1 MKKVIIIVIAALAL
15 FFLLDL
21 AFPFRP
27 TKDYSTTLY
36 DANGYVLATFLNTGD
51 KWRLQAELDD
61 LSEDFIRAI
70 LEKEDDAFYY
80 HFGFNPFAVLRAA
93 YQNVTS
99 GEIVSGA
106 STITMQLAR
115 LLEPKDRTF
124 LNKIIEV
131 FRAVQLEVHYSKE
144 EILTMYLNRIPFG
157 GNVEGV
163 KSASL
168 FFLGKSPKD
177 LSLAESVCLSF
188 IPNNPN
194 KFKIGR
200 NNSAIN
206 EEKKFWL
213 DYHLENGTFSASRI
227 KTAQNEEFNSI
238 RRERPKYALHF
249 CVNIK
254 NVSSDSYNLST
265 SLHLNM
271 QAPIEKLCHT
281 YTKGLN
287 YRDIY
292 NSAAVVMNNK
302 TGEVVAYVGS
312 NDFFDY
318 EHAGQVDGVK
328 AIRSPGSALKS
339 VVYMMAM
346 EEGLITPKT
355 KILDIP
361 MDFGLYS
368 PENFDRNFS
377 GWVSAEDALARSLN
391 VPAVYLLNHLSK
403 NDFASKL
410 IQMNFEKVGENK
422 KEIGLSAVLGACG
435 VTLEELCGMYRCIA
449 NKGIYSKPKYLK
461 DSTQLKRDTVFNP
474 LATQMV
480 AKMLTQLERPDY
492 PLSYQYSNDLPEIAW
507 KTGTSYG
514 RKDAWSIGF
523 TKKYTVAVW
532 AGNFDNKGAATL
544 TGASVATPLLFD
556 IFRILEKIDPSGKF
570 EWTEIPE
577 RDVCSVTGQKAGKY
591 CSKMTDGYIPFVSSN
606 EECTH
611 ISDIF
616 VSKDGKYE
624 YCLDCL
630 PESGYKTMQAESYP
644 PELIDFY
651 KSQNIKYKERLPHNP
666 KCTRYSKENNPS
678 ITSPIASQEYIAEKG
693 QFKLELSAVIAQDA
707 KEMTWF
713 VDNLKVGSCKSDEKI
728 FYTPET
734 SSTKKI
740 TCTDNLGRSASIWVK
755 VTVY

>member
-1 MKKVIIIVIAALAL
+1 MKKAIIIVIAALAL

-21 AFPFRP
+21 VFPFRP
-27 TKDYSTTLY
+27 TKDYSTTVY
-36 DANGYVLATFLNTGD
+36 DANGYVLATFLNTSD
-51 KWRLQAELDD
+51 KWRLEANLDEISDD
-61 LSEDFIRAI
+61 LRKAI
-70 LEKEDDAFYY
+70 IAKEDDSFYY
-80 HFGFNPFAVLRAA
+80 HLGFDPLAIVRAA
-93 YQNVTS
+93 YQNITS
-99 GEIVSGA
+99 GDIVSGA

-124 LNKIIEV
+124 INKIVEV
-131 FRAVQLEVHYSKE
+131 FRAVQLELHYSKD

-168 FFLGKSPKD
+168 FFLGKAPKN
-177 LSLAESVCLSF
+177 LSLAEAVCLSF

-194 KFKIGR
+194 KFKIGK
-200 NNSAIN
+200 NNTAIN
-206 EEKKFWL
+206 EEKLFWL
-213 DYHLENGTFSASRI
+213 DYHSSAGTFAKDRI
-227 KTAQNEEFNSI
+227 ETAKNEEFESK
-238 RRERPKYALHF
+238 RRDRPKYALHF
-249 CVNIK
+249 CENIK
-254 NVSSDSYNLST
+254 NMHSQSYNLNT
-265 SLHLNM
+265 TINLKM
-271 QAPIEKLCHT
+271 QSPIENLCYT
-281 YTKGLN
+281 YTKGLAN
-287 YRDIY
+287 RDIY
-292 NSAAVVMNNK
+292 NSAALVMDNS
-302 TGEVVAYVGS
+302 TGEVVTYIGS
-312 NDFFDY
+312 SNFFDY
-318 EHAGQVDGVK
+318 DHAGQVDGVK
-328 AIRSPGSALKS
+328 AIRSPGSALKP
-339 VVYMMAM
+339 VVYMMAI
-346 EEGLITPKT
+346 EEGIITPKT

-368 PENFDRNFS
+368 PDNFDKTFS
-377 GWVSAEDALARSLN
+377 GWVSAEDALAKSLN
-391 VPAVYLLNHLSK
+391 IPAVYLLNQLSK
-403 NDFASKL
+403 DDFASKL
-410 IQMNFEKVGENK
+410 TQMHFQKISKNK
-422 KEIGLSAVLGACG
+422 KDMGLSAVLGACG
-435 VTLEELCGMYRCIA
+435 VSLEELCGMYRCIA
-449 NKGIYSKPKYLK
+449 NHGVYSKTIYFK
-461 DSTQLKRDTVFNP
+461 DTTANKLDTIFNP
-474 LATQMV
+474 LASEMV

-492 PLSYQYSNDLPEIAW
+492 PLSYQYSKDLPEIAW

-514 RKDAWSIGF
+514 RKDAWSVGF
-523 TKKYTVAVW
+523 TKKYTVAAW

-556 IFRILEKIDPSGKF
+556 IFRILEKIDPSGKLQLSD
-570 EWTEIPE
+570 IPE
-577 RDVCSVTGQKAGKY
+577 REVCSVTGKKAGKY
-591 CSKMTDGYIPFVSSN
+591 CSKVTDGYIPFVSSN

-616 VSKDGKYE
+616 ISKDGKYE

-630 PESGYKTMQAESYP
+630 PETGYKTMQAESYP

-666 KCTRYSKENNPS
+666 KCTRYSEVNNPS
-678 ITSPIASQEYIAEKG
+678 ITSPIANQEYLAEKG

-740 TCTDNLGRSASIWVK
+740 TCTDNLGRSSSVWVK